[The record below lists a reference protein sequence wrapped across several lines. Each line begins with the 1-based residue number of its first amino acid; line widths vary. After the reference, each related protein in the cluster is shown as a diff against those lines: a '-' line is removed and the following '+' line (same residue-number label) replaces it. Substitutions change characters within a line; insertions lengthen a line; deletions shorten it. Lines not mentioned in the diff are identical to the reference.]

1 MGGWL
6 SHSNRKEH
14 FFYAIPAG
22 FLFTILFVAGLAIGM
37 ELKDYQK
44 KGGKWDWKDLF
55 ATLLG
60 GFIGQSIMVLIL
72 LLTNILQH

>member
-1 MGGWL
+1 MKFL
-6 SHSNRKEH
+6 KESNRKEH

-44 KGGKWDWKDLF
+44 KGGKWDWLDIL

-60 GFIGQSIMVLIL
+60 GFIGQSIMIIIL
-72 LLTNILQH
+72 LITNILQS